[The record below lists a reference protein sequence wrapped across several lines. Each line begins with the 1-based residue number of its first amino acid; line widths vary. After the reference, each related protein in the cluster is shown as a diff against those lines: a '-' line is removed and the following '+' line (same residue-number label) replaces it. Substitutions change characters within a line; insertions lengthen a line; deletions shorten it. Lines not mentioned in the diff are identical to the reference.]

1 MSPSRLDL
9 DAESRRALE
18 LDAVL
23 EIVAGEA
30 ATGPGREAILTLEPM
45 AEAAW
50 VAEQHAVVAEGVGV
64 LESDGRFLPSGLPDP
79 SPILDNLAVER
90 WHPEPLELRNL
101 AVVLAAVSELRR
113 RLRGLDADEFPL
125 LREAGA
131 TLPDLG
137 LEAAEVMRC
146 ITPEGRVE
154 DDASPELR
162 RIRTGATRVGERLRR
177 MLERMVRDPA
187 ADATIRDDFVTQRNG
202 RFVIPI
208 RADAPV
214 PRKGIVHASSS
225 SGATLFVEPLETV
238 ELNNELIG
246 LADRERDE
254 QERLLGSWSEAFRLR
269 LPEVRAAI
277 DGVAAIDSIQAR
289 AAFARASGG
298 GFPTVTAGA
307 GIDLTD
313 VRHPVLDRRLRERG
327 ERCVAQTFRKGP
339 DQRVLVLSGPNT
351 GGKTVALKTL
361 GLAVLMAQAG
371 LPVTA
376 RCATLPLF
384 RQVRADIGDH
394 QSIEA
399 DLSTYSAHVRA
410 AARFLGE
417 IAAPAL
423 ILFDEIGTGTEPREG
438 AALAQALLDRLVERE
453 VSVVVTTHQA
463 ALKAWAMSTP
473 GASSAALD
481 FDLETLRPTYRVI
494 HDAAGVSAGLD
505 IASRLGLPVE
515 VIERAREILGP
526 DVRETE
532 DLLNRLRQGVVD
544 AESRERELAR
554 REDELEGRHRELER
568 RAERE
573 AEHRRDEV
581 AATLG
586 KALKEFREK
595 AGREVAAI
603 RDRRERA
610 RARKAQDRAEL
621 RLAASAERAKRGI
634 APVREGP
641 ATDGPPKLETG
652 ARVRVRSLDREG
664 EIAAVMGDRVQVRLG
679 TTTFTVRAD
688 DLVSAGS
695 PAAEPAAHSVVSRAG
710 DSDEGAVAAYELML
724 IGKTVD
730 EALDEI
736 DRFLDRATLGGLAE
750 VRIVHGHG
758 TGRLRA
764 AVRSHLRGHPQ
775 VESHRSGAPREGG
788 DGATVARLK

>member
-1 MSPSRLDL
+1 
-9 DAESRRALE
+9 
-18 LDAVL
+18 
-23 EIVAGEA
+23 
-30 ATGPGREAILTLEPM
+30 
-45 AEAAW
+45 
-50 VAEQHAVVAEGVGV
+50 
-64 LESDGRFLPSGLPDP
+64 
-79 SPILDNLAVER
+79 
-90 WHPEPLELRNL
+90 
-101 AVVLAAVSELRR
+101 
-113 RLRGLDADEFPL
+113 
-125 LREAGA
+125 
-131 TLPDLG
+131 
-137 LEAAEVMRC
+137 
-146 ITPEGRVE
+146 
-154 DDASPELR
+154 
-162 RIRTGATRVGERLRR
+162 

-254 QERLLGSWSEAFRLR
+254 QERLLGSWSDAFRVR
-269 LPEVRAAI
+269 LPEVREAI

-298 GFPTVTAGA
+298 RFPRVAAGA
-307 GIDLTD
+307 GIELLD

-339 DQRVLVLSGPNT
+339 DERVLVLSGPNT

-376 RCATLPLF
+376 RTAALPLF

-410 AARFLGE
+410 AARFLDE

-505 IASRLGLPVE
+505 IASRLGLSGE
-515 VIERAREILGP
+515 VVERAREILGP
-526 DVRETE
+526 EVRETE

-544 AESRERELAR
+544 AETRERELAR
-554 REDELEGRHRELER
+554 REDELADRHRELEH

-573 AEHRRDEV
+573 AERRRAEV
-581 AATLG
+581 AATLEE
-586 KALKEFREK
+586 ALKGFREK

-610 RARKAQDRAEL
+610 RARKAQDRAEV
-621 RLAASAERAKRGI
+621 RLAASAERAKRKI
-634 APVREGP
+634 APDPTRGTPGGV
-641 ATDGPPKLETG
+641 PKMEPG

-664 EIAAVMGDRVQVRLG
+664 EIVALMGDRVQVRLG
-679 TTTFTVRAD
+679 TTTFTVRGD
-688 DLVSAGS
+688 DLVSTAS
-695 PAAEPAAHSVVSRAG
+695 PIAEPATLAVVSRTS
-710 DSDEGAVAAYELML
+710 DSDEGSAASYELML

-730 EALDEI
+730 EGIEEI
-736 DRFLDRATLGGLAE
+736 DRFLDRATLGGLSE

-758 TGRLRA
+758 TGRLRS

-775 VESHRSGAPREGG
+775 VESHRAGAPREGG
-788 DGATVARLK
+788 NGATVARLK